1 MMTDTKSMINREISA
16 SDAAI
21 DGLLSGVIA
30 GLVMVVYV
38 ALSGWAG
45 GGDPL
50 ATLALFAP
58 EPTSGPLVGLL
69 AHLAVS
75 GIYGVVFGV
84 LYAGLLRRPSYNP
97 PAWLHPLVGGLYG
110 LLLLL
115 AAWTLLLPAT
125 SSQLQ
130 QIPFAHLAIGH
141 LVYGALLGWLV
152 YHRARRA

>member
-1 MMTDTKSMINREISA
+1 MMTETKGLINKEISA

-21 DGLLSGVIA
+21 DGLLSGVLA
-30 GLVMVVYV
+30 GLVMIAYIVLGV
-38 ALSGWAG
+38 WIG
-45 GGDPL
+45 GTGPGASL
-50 ATLALFAP
+50 GLFAP
-58 EPTSGPLVGLL
+58 DPASGPLVGLL

-84 LYAGLLRRPSYNP
+84 GYAGLLRRPSYNP

-125 SSQLQ
+125 GSQLQ
-130 QIPFAHLAIGH
+130 QIPLFHLAVGH
-141 LVYGALLGWLV
+141 LLYGALLGWLV
-152 YHRARRA
+152 YRRARRI